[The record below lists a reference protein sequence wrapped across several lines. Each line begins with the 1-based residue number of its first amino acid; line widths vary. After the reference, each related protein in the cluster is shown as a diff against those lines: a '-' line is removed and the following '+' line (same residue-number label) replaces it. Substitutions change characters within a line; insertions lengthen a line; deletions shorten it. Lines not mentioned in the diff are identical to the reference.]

1 MWSEQAQAL
10 LGRGWDDLI
19 VRWEIGAHLP
29 ALPVADGEAG
39 TACVARG
46 CRSPRLQ
53 GRGLGARRPGRG
65 ARSSAAGRRGPGA
78 AVGTGGRGLRGS
90 EGTPELRGRKS
101 EERRSRRRRGAGW
114 GVSEGDCSRLQ
125 AHSLQKKKK
134 KGPCDGCYPGR
145 ENDDKFAG

>member
-46 CRSPRLQ
+46 CRSPRIQGQ
-53 GRGLGARRPGRG
+53 GRGARRPGLGRA
-65 ARSSAAGRRGPGA
+65 ARLLGGEARVPLWELGGGDCGEARGP
-78 AVGTGGRGLRGS
+78 
-90 EGTPELRGRKS
+90 
-101 EERRSRRRRGAGW
+101 RS
-114 GVSEGDCSRLQ
+114 
-125 AHSLQKKKK
+125 
-134 KGPCDGCYPGR
+134 
-145 ENDDKFAG
+145 